1 MVLGG
6 ITASFWIGNIFLL
19 ILNIPLIGL
28 WVRLLTVPYH
38 LLYPAM
44 LFFIVIGVYSVH
56 NSSFDVLMTL
66 GFGLVGFTMMKFD
79 FPAAPL
85 LLGFVLGPLVEER
98 FRRALI
104 LARSDI
110 TVFVDRP
117 VSLGFL
123 LATLVVLLATIGP
136 VRKIILRL
144 LRRRSVTTNINE

>member
-1 MVLGG
+1 
-6 ITASFWIGNIFLL
+6 
-19 ILNIPLIGL
+19 
-28 WVRLLTVPYH
+28 
-38 LLYPAM
+38 
-44 LFFIVIGVYSVH
+44 
-56 NSSFDVLMTL
+56 MTL